1 MKKIAGCLLMI
12 VVGIYIAFFPV
23 SAATIIVPGYGE
35 TGWKTYSYTFNTD
48 WKGTFGIG
56 VSNYVDMEN
65 DSRMLVDNLS
75 IGPLGN
81 QGFETGDFSGYKVY
95 GDSNTI
101 FSMVSSGNGTIYTPT
116 KGSYMAS
123 IRSSYFYDDTT
134 GSTYYEDTSEWGGT
148 NGAYITF
155 SLDVTERATLTFD
168 WAFLAGDEYPYSD
181 FAFVFGQPYCGQ
193 PTLTSCSKSSSLK
206 PLYSSIGDCP
216 EKFTD
221 ILAQIGD
228 TPPEQ
233 VPEPGTLLLLGFGFL
248 GVALLRKKQ

>member
-1 MKKIAGCLLMI
+1 
-12 VVGIYIAFFPV
+12 VVFPAT
-23 SAATIIVPGYGE
+23 AATIIVPGYGE
-35 TGWKTYSYTFNTD
+35 TGWQTYSYTFNTD

-56 VSNYVDMEN
+56 VSNYSDMEN

-75 IGPLGN
+75 IGPSGN
-81 QGFETGDFSGYKVY
+81 RGFETGDFSGYAVY
-95 GDSNTI
+95 GSEAYVYESTT
-101 FSMVSSGNGTIYTPT
+101 SYNGKIYKPT
-116 KGSYMAS
+116 EGLNMAN
-123 IRSSYFYDDTT
+123 IVSSYFYDDTT

-155 SLDVTERATLTFD
+155 SLDVTEGATLTFD
-168 WAFLAGDEYPYSD
+168 WAFLAGDEYPYAD

-193 PTLTSCSKSSSLK
+193 PTLTACSKSPSLK
-206 PLYSSIGDCP
+206 PLYSSIGNCP

-233 VPEPGTLLLLGFGFL
+233 VPEPSALLLLGFGFL
-248 GVALLRKKQ
+248 GVALLRKKR